1 VLNAIRRIA
10 LAASLLAAAPALA
23 ADEPSETAP
32 REQEH
37 TIRPELLQSGFYD
50 AFALERFVPMTDAEM
65 LYLARTEVA
74 DAEVELPGPRIPEPD
89 DQRIR
94 AKKRRFK
101 TRYKMQERTLGVAL
115 QPAFAMLQGSV
126 VGGAFDNGFAFTA
139 RFIAQVS
146 PANQVFLDIG
156 YSRHDMKNPR
166 PMFFRTAVTENSG
179 FSGQLEVWNPAIFFA
194 FTFPVGA
201 GPRSKPMF
209 IPKTYVGMGPM
220 YTQAKGRVTNSGS
233 KGTVT
238 GHGTQPFV
246 QFTPGLGMDVRV
258 LDFFFIGAEIR
269 ERITLPTK
277 RPDQT
282 AEFSIPKLYVFEAAL
297 NFSYMFY

>member
-1 VLNAIRRIA
+1 MLTAMRFVL
-10 LAASLLAAAPALA
+10 ASAVSLCLFAGPAFAVDAEDAPSSAK
-23 ADEPSETAP
+23 EGFPFRSV
-32 REQEH
+32 Q
-37 TIRPELLQSGFYD
+37 PELFESSLFETLE
-50 AFALERFVPMTDAEM
+50 LERFIEMTDEEA
-65 LYLARTEVA
+65 LLLARGDTIRV
-74 DAEVELPGPRIPEPD
+74 PQPD
-89 DQRIR
+89 EQRIR
-94 AKKRRFK
+94 ARRKRFK
-101 TRYKMQERTLGVAL
+101 TRYRMQERTFGVAL

-126 VGGAFDNGFAFTA
+126 VGGAFDNGFAFTT

-166 PMFFRTAVTENSG
+166 PMFFRTSVTENSG
-179 FSGQLEVWNPAIFFA
+179 FSGQLEVWNPALFFA

-220 YTQAKGRVTNSGS
+220 YTQARGKVTNSGE

-238 GHGTQPFV
+238 GRGTQPFV
-246 QFTPGLGMDVRV
+246 QFTPGLGLDVRV
-258 LDFFFIGAEIR
+258 LDFFFIGFEMR

-277 RPDQT
+277 RPSRT
-282 AEFSIPKLYVFEAAL
+282 AEFSIPKLYIFEGAL

>member
-1 VLNAIRRIA
+1 MRLFAVLP
-10 LAASLLAAAPALA
+10 LLLAAPAFAA
-23 ADEPSETAP
+23 ADETASGPRPPSATA
-32 REQEH
+32 
-37 TIRPELLQSGFYD
+37 IPELVDS
-50 AFALERFVPMTDAEM
+50 AFFDVFELHSFVPMTDAEM
-65 LYLARTEVA
+65 LFLAYA
-74 DAEVELPGPRIPEPD
+74 DGDASGPELDPLQIPEPD

-94 AKKRRFK
+94 AKRRRFK
-101 TRYKMQERTLGVAL
+101 TRYKMQEKTLGVAL
-115 QPAFAMLQGSV
+115 QPGFAMLQGSV

-146 PANQVFLDIG
+146 PANQIFLDFG

-166 PMFFRTAVTENSG
+166 PMFFRTAVTEDSG
-179 FSGQLEVWNPAIFFA
+179 FSGQLQVYNPAIFFA

-201 GPRSKPMF
+201 SARSKPMF

-220 YTQAKGRVTNSGS
+220 YTQASGKVTNSGS

-238 GHGTQPFV
+238 GRGTQPFL
-246 QFTPGLGMDVRV
+246 QFTPGMGLDVRV
-258 LDFFFIGAEIR
+258 LDDFFIGLEIR

-282 AEFSIPKLYVFEAAL
+282 AEFSIPKLYVFEAAV
-297 NFSYMFY
+297 NFAFMFY

>member
-1 VLNAIRRIA
+1 MGEVQLRSLRVLG
-10 LAASLLAAAPALA
+10 ASVLSALLASPAFA
-23 ADEPSETAP
+23 ADEP
-32 REQEH
+32 H
-37 TIRPELLQSGFYD
+37 TIAPELAAASF
-50 AFALERFVPMTDAEM
+50 LESMELDRFHPMTDEEM
-65 LYLARTEVA
+65 LLVA
-74 DAEVELPGPRIPEPD
+74 QYEAGPDIDGPQIPEPD
-89 DQRIR
+89 EQRIKAR
-94 AKKRRFK
+94 KRRFK
-101 TRYKMQERTLGVAL
+101 TRYKMQERTLGFAL

-146 PANQVFLDIG
+146 PANQIFLDIG

-166 PMFFRTAVTENSG
+166 PMFFRTAVTESSG
-179 FSGQLEVWNPAIFFA
+179 FSGQLEILNPAVFAA

-201 GPRSKPMF
+201 SARSKPMF

-220 YTQAKGRVTNSGS
+220 YTTADGKVTNSGS

-238 GHGTQPFV
+238 GHGTQPFL
-246 QFTPGLGMDVRV
+246 QFTPGLGLDVRV
-258 LDFFFIGAEIR
+258 LDFFFIGFEMR

-282 AEFSIPKLYVFEAAL
+282 AEFSIPKLYVFEGAL

>member
-1 VLNAIRRIA
+1 MLKPVRVLV
-10 LAASLLAAAPALA
+10 ASAFCLLATPAFA
-23 ADEPSETAP
+23 EETGVADSAFGIW
-32 REQEH
+32 
-37 TIRPELLQSGFYD
+37 IRPELLESSLFEELE
-50 AFALERFVPMTDAEM
+50 LERFIEMTDEEA
-65 LYLARTEVA
+65 LLLARA
-74 DAEVELPGPRIPEPD
+74 DGIDLDEPPTPEPD
-89 DQRIR
+89 EQRIKAR
-94 AKKRRFK
+94 RKRFK
-101 TRYKMQERTLGVAL
+101 TRYRMQERTLGVAL

-146 PANQVFLDIG
+146 PANQIFLDIG

-166 PMFFRTAVTENSG
+166 PMFFRTAVTDDSG
-179 FSGQLEVWNPAIFFA
+179 FSGQLEVWNPAVYFA

-201 GPRSKPMF
+201 SARSKPMF

-220 YTQAKGRVTNSGS
+220 YTQASGRVTNSGS

-238 GHGTQPFV
+238 GHGTQPFL
-246 QFTPGLGMDVRV
+246 QFTPGVGLDVRV
-258 LDFFFIGAEIR
+258 LDFFFIGLELR

-277 RPDQT
+277 RPSQT
-282 AEFSIPKLYVFEAAL
+282 AEFSIPKLYIFEGAL

>member
-1 VLNAIRRIA
+1 MLKLA
-10 LAASLLAAAPALA
+10 LAAAALLSLVAGPALA
-23 ADEPSETAP
+23 DEPAAADP
-32 REQEH
+32 FG
-37 TIRPELLQSGFYD
+37 IYVRPELLESALFDGLE
-50 AFALERFVPMTDAEM
+50 LERFIEMTHEEEV
-65 LYLARTEVA
+65 LLAR
-74 DAEVELPGPRIPEPD
+74 AEGAGPEIDGPQIPEPD

-94 AKKRRFK
+94 ARKKRFK
-101 TRYKMQERTLGVAL
+101 TRYRMQERQLGVAL

-139 RFIAQVS
+139 RFIAQIS
-146 PANQVFLDIG
+146 PANQIFIDLG

-179 FSGQLEVWNPAIFFA
+179 FSGQLEVINPALFFA

-201 GPRSKPMF
+201 SARSKPMF

-220 YTQAKGRVTNSGS
+220 YTQASGKVTNSGS

-238 GHGTQPFV
+238 GHGTQPFL
-246 QFTPGLGMDVRV
+246 QFTPGVGLDVRV
-258 LDFFFIGAEIR
+258 LDFFFIGFELR

-282 AEFSIPKLYVFEAAL
+282 AEFSIPKLYIFEGAL

>member
-1 VLNAIRRIA
+1 MGAVLRRLAIAVIT
-10 LAASLLAAAPALA
+10 ASLASPARA
-23 ADEPSETAP
+23 ADADAAEPP
-32 REQEH
+32 
-37 TIRPELLQSGFYD
+37 PEAATPVPFRGISPFLLEANFVD
-50 AFALERFVPMTDAEM
+50 ALELGGLELVDEDGM
-65 LYLARTEVA
+65 LVA
-74 DAEVELPGPRIPEPD
+74 SAIDVGGPHIPEPH

-94 AKKRRFK
+94 ARKKRFR
-101 TRYKMQERTLGVAL
+101 TRYKMQERLLGVAL
-115 QPAFAMLQGSV
+115 QPSWAMLQGTV
-126 VGGAFDNGFAFTA
+126 VGSAFDNGFAFTA

-146 PANQVFLDIG
+146 PANQLFVDVG

-166 PMFFRTAVTENSG
+166 PMFFRTSVTESSG
-179 FSGQLEVWNPAIFFA
+179 FEGVLEVWNPAIYFA

-201 GPRSKPMF
+201 SARSKPMF

-220 YTQAKGRVTNSGS
+220 YTFAHGKVTNSGA

-238 GHGTQPFV
+238 GRGTQPFV

-258 LDFFFIGAEIR
+258 LEFFFIGGEVR

-277 RPDQT
+277 RPSQT
-282 AEFSIPKLYVFEAAL
+282 AEFSIPKLYVFEGAL